1 MKIQLLMKTTGFVVV
16 VVNYGLLLKFSRSRT
31 EISSLPPPIP
41 CPKTGKTGFLYIEH
55 PEHTEIY
62 LPLPPAC

>member
-1 MKIQLLMKTTGFVVV
+1 MKIQLLMKTTGFVV

-31 EISSLPPPIP
+31 EIFSLPPPIP
-41 CPKTGKTGFLYIEH
+41 RPKTGKTGFLYIEH
-55 PEHTEIY
+55 LEHTEIY